1 MVERGFSLYIQRT
14 SAKPKAHPFLAQSM
28 ARSRDAFDGGIGSK
42 GDPCAEARLRV
53 ATARAPRKESP
64 PDRFLRAPLFEA
76 GSVSLDPGRARV
88 STGSMSVEMSVG
100 HLDDGITGKLD
111 GSHRALCPSR
121 GREDAGHECSPLSM
135 AYQALWPSRG
145 REDAGHECSPL
156 SMAYQAVAA
165 AQEARARG
173 VKRSAGS
180 RIEGRGPTFSSSS
193 PTVRRSRSARTSSTS
208 PLRLSSSMPTSPA
221 SSLTTKPSMRGALLP
236 APRRATRKTEYTQK
250 QVSVLFLSR
259 AARNLEDLDD
269 NCAAPEGMREV
280 ALARQWGLALVV
292 SQWVFVV
299 LLVMDRIFCLQD
311 HLPSRHGLQ

>member
-1 MVERGFSLYIQRT
+1 
-14 SAKPKAHPFLAQSM
+14 M
-28 ARSRDAFDGGIGSK
+28 ARSRDAFDGGIGSI
-42 GDPCAEARLRV
+42 GDPCAEAWLRV

-76 GSVSLDPGRARV
+76 GSVSVDPGRARV

-100 HLDDGITGKLD
+100 HLDDGTTGELD
-111 GSHRALCPSR
+111 GSHRALWPSR
-121 GREDAGHECSPLSM
+121 GRQDAGHEGSPLSM
-135 AYQALWPSRG
+135 AF
-145 REDAGHECSPL
+145 
-156 SMAYQAVAA
+156 QAVAA

-292 SQWVFVV
+292 FQCVFVV